1 MIPGVVSRTLL
12 LAVTLLTA
20 LAACARLTTSEQRVL
35 QGPTAEEI
43 WTATVMLMTGRE
55 PTFDEKHQW
64 EIQIDRRISQYLHRH
79 PEIANSTE
87 VQIFQF
93 VRQVTVGM
101 TREQVVVLL
110 GAPAAAVKDAA
121 EIEKLAR
128 RYWPDIK
135 PKNVTE
141 AWLYPQGW
149 RLYFGDSRVVDITQ
163 YAERMP

>member
-1 MIPGVVSRTLL
+1 MSRTLVLTLAL
-12 LAVTLLTA
+12 LIA
-20 LAACARLTTSEQRVL
+20 LAACAQLTTTEQRVF
-35 QGPTAEEI
+35 QGPTAAEI
-43 WTATVMLMTGRE
+43 WTAGVLLVTGRE

-64 EIQIDRRISQYLHRH
+64 EIQIDRRISQYLHQH
-79 PEIANSTE
+79 PEVANSAE

-93 VRQVTVGM
+93 VRQVSVGM
-101 TREQVVVLL
+101 TKEQVEVLL

-128 RYWPDIK
+128 RYWPLIK

-149 RLYFGDSRVVDITQ
+149 RLYFSDSKVVDITQ

>member
-1 MIPGVVSRTLL
+1 MIRGVSRTLV
-12 LAVTLLTA
+12 LALALLTA
-20 LAACARLTTSEQRVL
+20 LAACAQMMTTEQRAV

-43 WTATVMLMTGRE
+43 WTASVALMTGRE
-55 PTFDEKHQW
+55 PTFEEKYQW
-64 EIQIDRRISQYLHRH
+64 EVRIDRRISQYLHQH
-79 PEIANSTE
+79 PEVANSAE

-101 TREQVVVLL
+101 TKEQVVILL
-110 GAPAAAVKDAA
+110 GAPVVATKDAA

-128 RYWPDIK
+128 GYWRLIK

-149 RLYFGDSRVVDITQ
+149 RLYFSDSKVVDITQ
-163 YAERMP
+163 YADRFQ

>member
-1 MIPGVVSRTLL
+1 MSRTLAL
-12 LAVTLLTA
+12 TVALLTGV
-20 LAACARLTTSEQRVL
+20 AACAQLTTTEQRVF
-35 QGPTAEEI
+35 QGPTAQEI
-43 WTATVMLMTGRE
+43 WTAGVVLVTGRE

-64 EIQIDRRISQYLHRH
+64 EIQIDRRISQYLNQH
-79 PEIANSTE
+79 PAIANSAD

-101 TREQVVVLL
+101 TKEQVVILL
-110 GAPAAAVKDAA
+110 GAPVVATKDTA

-128 RYWPDIK
+128 RYWPLIK

-149 RLYFGDSRVVDITQ
+149 RLYFSETKVVDITQ
-163 YAERMP
+163 YAERFQ

>member
-1 MIPGVVSRTLL
+1 MIRGVSRTLAL
-12 LAVTLLTA
+12 TVALVTGV
-20 LAACARLTTSEQRVL
+20 AACAQLTTTEQRVF
-35 QGPTAEEI
+35 QGPTAVEI
-43 WTATVMLMTGRE
+43 WTAGVVLVTGRE

-64 EIQIDRRISQYLHRH
+64 EVQIDRRISQYLHQH
-79 PEIANSTE
+79 PAVANSAD

-101 TREQVVVLL
+101 TKEQVVILL
-110 GAPAAAVKDAA
+110 GAPVVATKDAA

-128 RYWPDIK
+128 RYWPLIK

-149 RLYFGDSRVVDITQ
+149 RLYLSESKVVDITQ
-163 YAERMP
+163 YAEPFP